1 MNRVDDITIERYLDG
16 RMDPAE
22 QAAFKAQLATDASLR
37 RRVASEESMIRAL
50 RADRG
55 AARRDHAEL
64 RSRVLASIPVIAPAG
79 AVKTRPAVRRG
90 LYWPFIATVA
100 IVAGWIAIDIAIP
113 DLPRSSSS
121 SSTTHTAQREA
132 VTPQA
137 AASVQGISA
146 GRGNASA
153 QRSDSGQRQTSAQR
167 VASGERVTSA
177 QRVASGE
184 RETSAQRVASG
195 QHETSTQRVA
205 SGQRETSTQRVASG
219 QRETSAQRATSTHG
233 VNVAPR
239 AASTAS
245 SIDAEPSPPPRR
257 EIPKRTDSVART
269 NVSITPK

>member
-50 RADRG
+50 RADRS

-100 IVAGWIAIDIAIP
+100 IVAGWIAIDIAVP

-121 SSTTHTAQREA
+121 SSTTQTAQRDA

-146 GRGNASA
+146 GQGSASA
-153 QRSDSGQRQTSAQR
+153 QRADSGQRETSAQH
-167 VASGERVTSA
+167 VASGERETSA

-184 RETSAQRVASG
+184 RETSAQRA
-195 QHETSTQRVA
+195 TSAR
-205 SGQRETSTQRVASG
+205 
-219 QRETSAQRATSTHG
+219 RETSARSGASSIRATSTHG

-245 SIDAEPSPPPRR
+245 SIDAEPSPPLRR

>member
-1 MNRVDDITIERYLDG
+1 MNRADDITIERYLDG

-50 RADRG
+50 RADRS
-55 AARRDHAEL
+55 AARREHAEL

-79 AVKTRPAVRRG
+79 AAKSRPAVRRG

-100 IVAGWIAIDIAIP
+100 IVAGWIAIDIAVP

-121 SSTTHTAQREA
+121 SSTTQTAQRDA

-146 GRGNASA
+146 GRGNAAA
-153 QRSDSGQRQTSAQR
+153 QRAD
-167 VASGERVTSA
+167 
-177 QRVASGE
+177 SGE
-184 RETSAQRVASG
+184 RETSAQRV
-195 QHETSTQRVA
+195 V

-219 QRETSAQRATSTHG
+219 RRESSAQRATSARRETSARSGASSIRATSTHG

-245 SIDAEPSPPPRR
+245 SIDAEPSPPLRR

>member
-50 RADRG
+50 RADRS

-100 IVAGWIAIDIAIP
+100 IVAGWIAIDIAVP
-113 DLPRSSSS
+113 ELPRSSSS
-121 SSTTHTAQREA
+121 SSTTQTAQREA

-146 GRGNASA
+146 GQGSASSQRG
-153 QRSDSGQRQTSAQR
+153 DSGQRETSAQR

-177 QRVASGE
+177 QRVVSGERETSVQRVASGE
-184 RETSAQRVASG
+184 RETSAQRA
-195 QHETSTQRVA
+195 TSAR
-205 SGQRETSTQRVASG
+205 
-219 QRETSAQRATSTHG
+219 RETSARSGASSIRATSTHG

-245 SIDAEPSPPPRR
+245 SIDAEPSPPLRR